1 MENGELQGCRT
12 PSFDEVKYAVSNRR
26 PIRAQHS
33 PRNGHLICIAP
44 RKNMTV
50 QASLGLGHHPR
61 LRVEALERR
70 PGQGQPVG
78 VHAHRCLIGAVNGSS
93 TKVGD
98 SERSERLPTSHSRQS
113 ANFHLEKTPRKTF
126 AYVPIV
132 CRLSTRGTPSVMD
145 PLPRA
150 SRWPWLDPSEA
161 RHLQVHY

>member
-98 SERSERLPTSHSRQS
+98 SERSEWLPTSHSRQS
-113 ANFHLEKTPRKTF
+113 ANFHLEKFLEKLCICSDRLPTVDSRNTF
-126 AYVPIV
+126 GH
-132 CRLSTRGTPSVMD
+132 GTSSSNFKVA
-145 PLPRA
+145 LA
-150 SRWPWLDPSEA
+150 
-161 RHLQVHY
+161 